1 MRVLNLSNY
10 NHIDLH
16 NNMIT
21 SKGVDMIAAW
31 IVALPACDFD
41 RVDTLVVDLRQNK
54 VIYSFDINIDII
66 YDSSYI
72 LVNVFINIL

>member
-41 RVDTLVVDLRQNK
+41 REDTLVVDLKQNR
-54 VIYSFDINIDII
+54 VIFFFLI
-66 YDSSYI
+66 
-72 LVNVFINIL
+72 FICT